1 MEGQREPVPQA
12 AFFVREDD
20 ADGLEEGIDYGGADE
35 LHSPPL
41 QVLGDGIG
49 QGRGGLAAFTDDA
62 AVGEVPDVMVER
74 AELLLDGNKRSG
86 IGYCCPYLQLVAYDS
101 CILTQGIKF
110 R

>member
-74 AELLLDGNKRSG
+74 AELALYLLERFGIAHGSGN
-86 IGYCCPYLQLVAYDS
+86 LLAVADDA
-101 CILTQGIKF
+101 F
-110 R
+110 VAA